1 MNWLDIVI
9 IVCVAIGLIKG
20 LFDGF
25 VKQAVSF
32 VALIAAIFFAG
43 QLAKLMRDYLIHF
56 DFFATMSSG
65 IFSAVCYI
73 LTFSLI
79 IIVIVLLGKVV
90 DVAIK
95 MTPAKPLNVLLGG
108 LFGILI
114 WLFTLSILFNILFA
128 FDSQS
133 KLIPKQVQEK
143 SILYNS
149 VRTIVPTLYPFI
161 KEYFK
166 K

>member
-1 MNWLDIVI
+1 MNWLDILI
-9 IVCVAIGLIKG
+9 IICVGAGLLKG

-25 VKQAVSF
+25 VKQAISF

-43 QLAKLMRDYLIHF
+43 QLAKLMRDYLLHF
-56 DFFATMSSG
+56 DFFASVSSG
-65 IFSAVCYI
+65 IFSAVCYL

-79 IIVIVLLGKVV
+79 IIAIVLLGRIV

-95 MTPAKPLNVLLGG
+95 MTPAKPFNSLLGG
-108 LFGILI
+108 LFGGLI
-114 WLFTLSILFNILFA
+114 GLFSLSILFNILFA

-133 KLIPKQVQEK
+133 RLIPKQAQEK
-143 SILYNS
+143 SILYED
-149 VRTIVPTLYPFI
+149 IKAAVPTIYPFI
-161 KEYFK
+161 KAYFK